1 MTTPFI
7 SGRTRN
13 GNVKK
18 INDLEKQM
26 SELSVENSVLRDG
39 KIQLEN
45 ECKNLKEEVVHLK
58 SELNEEREKSK
69 QQQHQIELMQQGYSI
84 YCSRK
89 SRKSNIVCAQ
99 L

>member
-1 MTTPFI
+1 MTDFI
-7 SGRTRN
+7 SGRTRK

-18 INDLEKQM
+18 IDEMEKKM
-26 SELSVENSVLRDG
+26 SELLSENSVLKDG
-39 KIQLEN
+39 KIELEN
-45 ECKNLKEEVVHLK
+45 EVARLTC
-58 SELNEEREKSK
+58 ELNKEKEKSK